1 MVLFSFFSGLG
12 ARAAR
17 KTSMML
23 KAGNAGKTFTGARA
37 PDRGRQDSYG
47 A

>member
-23 KAGNAGKTFTGARA
+23 KTGSAGKTFTGARA